1 MYNNP
6 NGFRGGQGRDGYNGR
21 GLRPVGRYAGAGGRP
36 SGFGVSATPNGG
48 GGRYSH
54 ARAPPRG
61 NAPQPRGQPRLM
73 ALTAYADA
81 HQVWMGD
88 LDPRWD
94 ERAISD
100 IWSSVGLTAAA
111 VKILR
116 SDPAKPAYSFVT
128 FGSQE
133 EVATAMQRN
142 GLPVPG
148 TSKVFRLN
156 WATGAGGGGSG
167 GGSGAG
173 PLADRRH
180 ASPAADEY
188 LTVYVGGLAPQ
199 VTQLQLFELFE
210 ARLPGLVKTARIATD
225 AATNVSRGFGFVR
238 LATLQAQQRAIR
250 ELNGAVVAGGA
261 IKVSATSAQGV
272 PPVAPARGD
281 LLSIALAQ
289 PQPALSALTDPY
301 NTTLCISGAAASVST
316 ATLRQWLVGFGDIV
330 YLRRH
335 EHQVYVCYLS
345 RRAAEQALLVCHQ
358 LEFHRCR
365 LQVTWSL
372 GSRDGDSKPYKPRE
386 ATPPQ
391 YGMLTATGVVGH
403 LCFDE
408 LSMLAISS
416 MELSEPLPV
425 EEVNRVYVAH
435 KARAYELV

>member
-1 MYNNP
+1 MYTNS
-6 NGFRGGQGRDGYNGR
+6 NGFRGGQGRDGYSGR
-21 GLRPVGRYAGAGGRP
+21 GGRPASRYAGAGGRS
-36 SGFGVSATPNGG
+36 SGFGGSATPS
-48 GGRYSH
+48 GGRYSQ
-54 ARAPPRG
+54 RVPPRG
-61 NAPQPRGQPRLM
+61 NAPPRGQPRLM
-73 ALTAYADA
+73 ATAYADA

-100 IWSSVGLTAAA
+100 IWSSVGLTPAA

-128 FGSQE
+128 FASQE

-156 WATGAGGGGSG
+156 WATGAGSGGGG

-180 ASPAADEY
+180 ASPAADEH

-199 VTQLQLFELFE
+199 VTQVQLLELFE
-210 ARLPGLVKTARIATD
+210 ARLPNLVKNARIATD

-250 ELNGAVVAGGA
+250 ELSGAVVAGGA
-261 IKVSATSAQGV
+261 IKVSATSALGV
-272 PPVAPARGD
+272 PPVAPPRGD

-301 NTTLCISGAAASVST
+301 NTTLCISGAADSVST

-335 EHQVYVCYLS
+335 DHQVYVCYLS
-345 RRAAEQALLVCHQ
+345 RRAAEQALLVCHE
-358 LEFHRCR
+358 LELHRCR
-365 LQVTWSL
+365 LQVTWSM
-372 GSRDGDSKPYKPRE
+372 GDIKPYKPRE
-386 ATPPQ
+386 ATPPR
-391 YGMLTATGVVGH
+391 YGVLTTAGATGH

-408 LSMLAISS
+408 LPMLAISS

-425 EEVNRVYVAH
+425 EEVNRIYVAH
-435 KARAYELV
+435 KARAYELI